1 LAKDRL
7 ATYSV
12 GQPYQNPRLRK
23 EQTMSAYVPAGLA
36 VLADNQPHFLRMA
49 HREKNGNGAPEGA
62 PP

>member
-1 LAKDRL
+1 
-7 ATYSV
+7 
-12 GQPYQNPRLRK
+12 
-23 EQTMSAYVPAGLA
+23 VPAGLA